1 MIGARIQSVETF
13 IVSLPRDVPYLGPLG
28 PGEKVN
34 EKGYIVR
41 RKNRTIYPS
50 ADMSVIVRITAT
62 DGTVGWGET
71 YGIVAPRAVTAIVD
85 DVLGPVIVGRDP
97 CDATVIR
104 QDLYNLMRVR
114 NQSGGYYGDAL
125 AGVDI

>member
-50 ADMSVIVRITAT
+50 NCGRRYIKVFRWPSVMSAIRRLCARQQR
-62 DGTVGWGET
+62 GWIASANRFTSGRVCSTLSCLFCASHGMKNESS
-71 YGIVAPRAVTAIVD
+71 PRF
-85 DVLGPVIVGRDP
+85 VGR
-97 CDATVIR
+97 
-104 QDLYNLMRVR
+104 
-114 NQSGGYYGDAL
+114 S
-125 AGVDI
+125 